1 MKTKQLVF
9 WLPVLTLA
17 FALLT
22 GCADFNRNWT
32 RTSQTLHEGKY
43 MVAGKVTNMQAT
55 PIDQTKVFL
64 LKTFFKDPMGRDNT
78 TLDDQDTDHLVVTT
92 DPSGE
97 FLISFELL
105 SADDIWLYI
114 DASDQGYKPRFV
126 NLNKRLGDSLFHYP
140 GNSPVS
146 VHVVLEKEIRQDL
159 M

>member
-1 MKTKQLVF
+1 MKAKKLVL
-9 WLPVLTLA
+9 WVPMLA
-17 FALLT
+17 LASMLIS

-43 MVAGKVTNMQAT
+43 MVAGKVTNMQAV

-64 LKTFFKDPMGRDNT
+64 LKTFFIDPMGRDNT
-78 TLDDQDTDHLVVTT
+78 TLDDRDTSHLVVTT

-97 FLISFELL
+97 FLISFELMG
-105 SADDIWLYI
+105 ADDVWLYI

-126 NLNKRLGDSLFHYP
+126 NLNKRLGDSIFDYP

-146 VHVVLEKEIRQDL
+146 VHVVLEQEI
-159 M
+159 